1 MALAQANFRTLP
13 SMATR
18 EPILWAT
25 SLVNTNS
32 AKVEASRFRIW
43 NPGDWQDHLDRG
55 VSADKAREGAAG
67 ARSQHSSGKDT
78 TSGHWEMA
86 GLVVKSRFVTFPNG
100 FPREIVERWVRENN
114 LPGVLGNKAAS
125 GTEII
130 AELGEEHVKTGK
142 PILYTSADSVW
153 QVAAHEQAFGLE
165 KALQDLPN
173 QPEKS
178 ATSFKSA
185 A

>member
-25 SLVNTNS
+25 SLVNTKS

-43 NPGDWQDHLDRG
+43 NPGGLGKITSIEG

-67 ARSQHSSGKDT
+67 RAVEKSSGKDT

-86 GLVVKSRFVTFPNG
+86 GLVVKKPFVTFPNG

-114 LPGVLGNKAAS
+114 LPGVLGNKGRKRNRDHRRAWRRAREDRQ
-125 GTEII
+125 TDP
-130 AELGEEHVKTGK
+130 LHKR
-142 PILYTSADSVW
+142 
-153 QVAAHEQAFGLE
+153 
-165 KALQDLPN
+165 
-173 QPEKS
+173 
-178 ATSFKSA
+178 
-185 A
+185 